1 MHTFWNSLF
10 CVPSDVIKREHVTTQ
25 ISSQTY
31 GILNVTFPLEVNDD
45 VLLWVVPVNGTV
57 RTAPRHYIVPMLPI
71 GDKSEEKYP
80 SNNACKHRPTA
91 SFFKGGG
98 LIQKRPYFKLP
109 KILKILIRGRGGG
122 QRTTPITSISPPAPP

>member
-1 MHTFWNSLF
+1 MHTFWDSLF
-10 CVPSDVIKREHVTTQ
+10 CVPCDVIKREHVTTY
-25 ISSQTY
+25 ISSQAY
-31 GILNVTFPLEVNDD
+31 GILSVTFPLEVNDD

-91 SFFKGGG
+91 SFFKGVDSSKKGHTSNF
-98 LIQKRPYFKLP
+98 QKF
-109 KILKILIRGRGGG
+109 
-122 QRTTPITSISPPAPP
+122 